1 MVLRIVKT
9 DNVLRYLAAYSDSV
23 KNIIIRERRGKMNRT
38 DEMFFEMIETYQRH
52 AQAVKNAKY
61 QETREMAEILLNMDI
76 TAMWCLTQRIPDTRS
91 RLV

>member
-1 MVLRIVKT
+1 
-9 DNVLRYLAAYSDSV
+9 
-23 KNIIIRERRGKMNRT
+23 MNRT
-38 DEMFFEMIETYQRH
+38 DELFFEIIETYQRH

>member
-1 MVLRIVKT
+1 M
-9 DNVLRYLAAYSDSV
+9 D
-23 KNIIIRERRGKMNRT
+23 RRN
-38 DEMFFEMIETYQRH
+38 ELFFEIIETYQRH

>member
-1 MVLRIVKT
+1 
-9 DNVLRYLAAYSDSV
+9 
-23 KNIIIRERRGKMNRT
+23 MNRT

-76 TAMWCLTQRIPDTRS
+76 SAMWFLTQRTPDTRS